1 MEGNESANKSGSV
14 ASNEES
20 RTMATDH
27 YMSDLHESMKS
38 LHEKFDGLSGQ
49 YANLNN
55 DVHGRDGIDSRIC
68 LVEAEVGDIT
78 YNNAENNGKFEKN
91 HRRN

>member
-1 MEGNESANKSGSV
+1 
-14 ASNEES
+14 
-20 RTMATDH
+20 MATDH

-38 LHEKFDGLSGQ
+38 LHENFDGLSGQ

-78 YNNAENNGKFEKN
+78 YNNTENNSKSAKIT
-91 HRRN
+91 